1 LSAFFFRKNYLLL
14 LSLFLLA
21 CSYGIWVI
29 STSRESD
36 HRDSVKAIS
45 ANIHEQIIIAKEEAD
60 LIRKIIEETGMPVFS
75 ALKQKTKFPYFIFR
89 NQSIYFWSDNHFTP
103 AYEVRF
109 SEEWEISGL

>member
-1 LSAFFFRKNYLLL
+1 
-14 LSLFLLA
+14 LLA

-89 NQSIYFWSDNHFTP
+89 NQSIYFWSDNHFS
-103 AYEVRF
+103 AEDL
-109 SEEWEISGL
+109 I